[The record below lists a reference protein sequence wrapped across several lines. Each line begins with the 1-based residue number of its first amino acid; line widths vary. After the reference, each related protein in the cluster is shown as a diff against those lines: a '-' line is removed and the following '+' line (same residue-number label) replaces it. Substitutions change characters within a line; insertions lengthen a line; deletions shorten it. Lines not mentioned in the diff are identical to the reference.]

1 MITTTYPNGQS
12 LQSSALTVSQINI
25 LLQALTC
32 GMVGVN
38 PPDPS
43 QVRVD
48 WPTEGQPVTDS
59 PVEDVCYLRAVIED
73 DPYDKLRDQVSSGGS
88 LLPPSPTPVT
98 YTWTYT
104 RVWSVSWIFYGPNSL
119 DRATA
124 LRSALFM
131 DYFADQLSLSNL
143 FPNPDNQA
151 PTRVPENLNAQW
163 WERSDFSC
171 QMNEFV
177 TETIT
182 VPAVV
187 SVPVTVQSEDLTV
200 NTTIQN

>member
-1 MITTTYPNGQS
+1 MTTITYPNGQTHTS
-12 LQSSALTVSQINI
+12 TALTVNQINI
-25 LLQALTC
+25 LVQALTC
-32 GMVGVN
+32 GMIGIN

-43 QVRVD
+43 QVRID
-48 WPTEGQPVTDS
+48 WPPEGQPVADS
-59 PVEDVCYLRAVIED
+59 PSDDVCYLRAVVVNDE
-73 DPYDKLRDQVSSGGS
+73 YDKLRDLARTNQE
-88 LLPPSPTPVT
+88 PSPAPVQ
-98 YTWTYT
+98 YTWSYT
-104 RVWSVSWIFYGPNSL
+104 RVWSISWILYGPASL
-119 DRATA
+119 TRSTA

-131 DYFADQLSLSNL
+131 DYFTDQLSLSNL

-151 PTRVPENLNAQW
+151 PTRVPELTNAQW

-171 QMNEFV
+171 EMNEFV

-187 SVPVTVQSEDLTV
+187 SVPVTVQSEDLTA

>member
-12 LQSSALTVSQINI
+12 LQSSALTVSQINT
-25 LLQALTC
+25 LLQSLTC

-59 PVEDVCYLRAVIED
+59 PAEDVCYLRAVIVNDE
-73 DPYDKLRDQVSSGGS
+73 YDKLRD
-88 LLPPSPTPVT
+88 LARANTDPSPVPVT
-98 YTWTYT
+98 YSWTYT
-104 RVWSVSWIFYGPNSL
+104 RVWEISWIFYGPASL

-187 SVPVTVQSEDLTV
+187 SVPVTVRSEDLTV

>member
-1 MITTTYPNGQS
+1 MPTTTYPNGQTLTS
-12 LQSSALTVSQINI
+12 TALTVNQINI

-32 GMVGVN
+32 GMVGIN
-38 PPDPS
+38 PPDPG
-43 QVRVD
+43 QVRID
-48 WPTEGQPVTDS
+48 WPTEGQPVADS
-59 PVEDVCYLRAVIED
+59 PAENVCYLRAVIVNDE
-73 DPYDKLRDQVSSGGS
+73 YDKLRDLARTNQE
-88 LLPPSPTPVT
+88 PSPTPVQ

-104 RVWSVSWIFYGPNSL
+104 RVWSVSWIFYGPASL
-119 DRATA
+119 DRSTA

-131 DYFADQLSLSNL
+131 DYFTDQLSLSNL

-151 PTRVPENLNAQW
+151 PTRVPELANAQW

-171 QMNEFV
+171 EMNEFV